1 MGPAN
6 YQEPTETRHSAL
18 QHSFYA
24 TWKESACL
32 LCVSDPSHTTCGDPG
47 TPLFGNQNNTQG
59 YQISSTVLFSCRKGY
74 LLQGSTTRSCLPNLT
89 WNGFQP
95 ECIAHHCS
103 QPEMPTQVDVSAIEL
118 PSLGYTLIYTCQP
131 GFYLAEGSEHRTCRG
146 DGSWTGKQPVCAA
159 DIRPS
164 GNTVGTV
171 QEPPNP
177 KLP

>member
-1 MGPAN
+1 MLSLSVSLSLSLHLHLS
-6 YQEPTETRHSAL
+6 HSRS
-18 QHSFYA
+18 HSRYL
-24 TWKESACL
+24 SL
-32 LCVSDPSHTTCGDPG
+32 SPPLPS
-47 TPLFGNQNNTQG
+47 PL
-59 YQISSTVLFSCRKGY
+59 SLS
-74 LLQGSTTRSCLPNLT
+74 P
-89 WNGFQP
+89 
-95 ECIAHHCS
+95 AHHCS
-103 QPEMPTQVDVSAIEL
+103 QPELPIQVDVSAIEL

-146 DGSWTGKQPVCAA
+146 DGSWTGKPPVCAA